1 MRMNTMISRGENS
14 PLDDIEFLARSDH
27 RVTALDALATRP
39 QSRTDLRELTGV
51 SRSTV
56 GRTLREFEARR
67 WIRREGHQYEATQLG
82 GFVASGLRELIDR
95 LETERK
101 LRDVWQWLPV
111 EASGFSI
118 EMGSDAVVTAARTDD
133 PYRPVNRFA
142 SLLRETDRFRFVGF
156 DRGLLEPC
164 KDELAR
170 QIVDGMRTEIIDPP
184 RAARH
189 ILSTYP
195 EHCSEPLK
203 SENLAVRVH
212 DDVPPYGIALFDQRI
227 GISGHNP
234 DSGTVRALIDT
245 DAPETREWAESTYDT
260 YRRNSRPLVP
270 EPTAE

>member
-1 MRMNTMISRGENS
+1 
-14 PLDDIEFLARSDH
+14 
-27 RVTALDALATRP
+27 
-39 QSRTDLRELTGV
+39 
-51 SRSTV
+51 
-56 GRTLREFEARR
+56 
-67 WIRREGHQYEATQLG
+67 
-82 GFVASGLRELIDR
+82 
-95 LETERK
+95 
-101 LRDVWQWLPV
+101 
-111 EASGFSI
+111 
-118 EMGSDAVVTAARTDD
+118 
-133 PYRPVNRFA
+133 
-142 SLLRETDRFRFVGF
+142 
-156 DRGLLEPC
+156 
-164 KDELAR
+164 
-170 QIVDGMRTEIIDPP
+170 MRTEIIDPP

-195 EHCSEPLK
+195 EHCSEPLE